1 MGCSFR
7 RLLTLP
13 SCILMIIFF
22 GGSKQMNNRKRI
34 DWQQQP
40 TIAFQLNDQNEL
52 KILNSNSDDK
62 RLINSPCSSH
72 LFDIL

>member
-34 DWQQQP
+34 DWQQPPKIGYQV
-40 TIAFQLNDQNEL
+40 NEKYEL
-52 KILNSNSDDK
+52 KILNENSDDEM
-62 RLINSPCSSH
+62 
-72 LFDIL
+72 

>member
-34 DWQQQP
+34 DWQQAPKIGYQV
-40 TIAFQLNDQNEL
+40 NEKYEL
-52 KILNSNSDDK
+52 KILNENSDDEM
-62 RLINSPCSSH
+62 
-72 LFDIL
+72 